1 MSRDTN
7 LNRPGPRQHS
17 RLRLLWFQDDFK
29 ATFLSKFVA
38 SRTGRELDPTI
49 HSGVLR
55 STSIDGPHSKRRQQ
69 MRRLLTRA
77 VVVGLVLYAAA
88 AVPLFAQQGTSEIS
102 GRVTDEQGGA
112 LPGVS

>member
-1 MSRDTN
+1 FN
-7 LNRPGPRQHS
+7 AP
-17 RLRLLWFQDDFK
+17 
-29 ATFLSKFVA
+29 FLSKFVA

-77 VVVGLVLYAAA
+77 VVVGLVLCAA

-112 LPGVS
+112 LPGVSVTLTNDETGAFRDVM